1 VPAGLDHPPD
11 RATALLELAE
21 VDAHVL
27 AQALPH
33 VEPLLADPEAA
44 VRAAAGALLARYPLS
59 RPKLREAR
67 AVEQDP
73 QVRLVL
79 GLALLLQGDEDAIDA
94 ASLAEGLAHAWD
106 ADEVNEALAELE
118 QGRAQRLQSMLTDLV
133 SPTRRD

>member
-1 VPAGLDHPPD
+1 VPPGLDDVPD
-11 RATALLELAE
+11 RAAALLELAE

-33 VEPLLADPEAA
+33 VEPLLADPDSA

-67 AVEQDP
+67 AVERDP
-73 QVRLVL
+73 RVQKVL
-79 GLALLLQGDEDAIDA
+79 SLALLLQGDADAIDA
-94 ASLAEGLAHAWD
+94 ATLADALAHAWD
-106 ADEVNEALAELE
+106 ADEVYDALAELE

-133 SPTRRD
+133 AATRD